1 MRLAAGWGR
10 PMFRLENAQSLVG
23 VAFAIGICW
32 ALSEDRRRFPWK
44 LAIGA
49 VLVQAFLVLA
59 LFGLPALRAGL
70 QGVGHAVD
78 GLSASTQA
86 GVAFVFGFLAGTPNQ
101 PYVLTDPGSLFVFAF
116 RVLPV
121 ILVVCALAALLWHW
135 RILRWITQGFGVLFE
150 KTMGLRGPPALATAA
165 TVFMG
170 QVEGPIFIRSYLP
183 SLSRSELFM
192 LIAVGM
198 ACVSGSTM
206 VAYATILKDVLPN
219 AASHVLT
226 ASIISAPAG
235 VLLARILV
243 PRLPEAEVS
252 DPLNPVE
259 DKVYD
264 SSVDA
269 LIKGTSDGLSIVLN
283 VAATLIVF
291 VALVAMVN
299 AILGMFPTVGGQP
312 VSVERILGVIF
323 APLAWALGVRWAD
336 APTAGSLLGVKLVL
350 TEFTAFIRMG
360 AIPTGAIDERTRVIM
375 TYALCGFAN
384 IASVGINVAGYSVL
398 VPERRAEIMGMVWK
412 AMMAGFLA
420 TCLTASVV
428 GAMPSELFGHA
439 PAMPPRPAP
448 VLNSTPASHPA
459 AAATPDKP

>member
-1 MRLAAGWGR
+1 
-10 PMFRLENAQSLVG
+10 MFRLENAQSLVG
-23 VAFAIGICW
+23 IALAIGVCW
-32 ALSEDRRRFPWK
+32 ALSENRRRFPWK
-44 LAIGA
+44 LAVGA
-49 VLVQAFLVLA
+49 VLVQAALVLA
-59 LFGLPALRAGL
+59 LFGLPALRVGL
-70 QGVGHAVD
+70 QGVGQAVD
-78 GLSASTQA
+78 GLSSSTQA
-86 GVAFVFGFLAGTPNQ
+86 GVAFVFGYLAGGDAQ
-101 PYVLTDPGSLFVFAF
+101 PYPMTNPGAMFVFAF

-135 RILRWITQGFGVLFE
+135 RILKWITQGFGFLFE

-183 SLSRSELFM
+183 TLSRSELFM

-219 AASHVLT
+219 AAAHVLT

-243 PRLPEAEVS
+243 PRDPDAEKTEALE
-252 DPLNPVE
+252 PAM
-259 DKVYD
+259 DKVYE

-269 LIKGTSDGLSIVLN
+269 LIKGTSDGLAIVLN
-283 VAATLIVF
+283 VGATLIVF

-299 AILGMFPTVGGQP
+299 GILGMLPQVGGAP
-312 VSVERILGVIF
+312 LSVERGLGVVF
-323 APLAWALGVRWAD
+323 APLAWSLGIRWAD

-360 AIPTGAIDERTRVIM
+360 AMPAGAIDERTRVIM

-398 VPERRAEIMGMVWK
+398 VPERRQEIMGMVWK

-428 GAMPSELFGHA
+428 GAMPGELFGH
-439 PAMPPRPAP
+439 
-448 VLNSTPASHPA
+448 
-459 AAATPDKP
+459 

>member
-1 MRLAAGWGR
+1 
-10 PMFRLENAQSLVG
+10 MFDERNAQSLTGLLLTMV
-23 VAFAIGICW
+23 ICW
-32 ALSEDRRRFPWK
+32 LLSENKRRFPW
-44 LAIGA
+44 LLALGAIG
-49 VLVQAFLVLA
+49 VQIGLVLL
-59 LFGLPALRAGL
+59 LFGIPAAQVALR
-70 QGVGHAVD
+70 GVGVAID
-78 GLSASTQA
+78 GLGASTQD
-86 GVAFVFGFLAGTPNQ
+86 GVRFVFGFLAGGPDQ
-101 PYVLTDPGSLFVFAF
+101 PYAVNSPASLFIFAF
-116 RVLPV
+116 HVLPV

-135 RILRWITQGFGVLFE
+135 RILKWITQGFGIVFE

-183 SLSRSELFM
+183 KLSRSELFM

-243 PRLPEAEVS
+243 PRTPETEVTE
-252 DPLNPVE
+252 PLSPEE
-259 DKVYD
+259 DKVYE

-291 VALVAMVN
+291 VAIVAMLN
-299 AILGMFPTVGGQP
+299 GLLGLLPNVGGAP
-312 VSVERILGVIF
+312 PSVERGLGVVF
-323 APLAWALGVRWAD
+323 APLAWAMGVRWAD

-360 AIPTGAIDERTRVIM
+360 AMPAAAIDERTRVIM

-398 VPERRAEIMGMVWK
+398 VPERRQEIMGMVWK
-412 AMMAGFLA
+412 AMMCGFLA

-428 GAMPSELFGHA
+428 GAMPSSLFG
-439 PAMPPRPAP
+439 R
-448 VLNSTPASHPA
+448 
-459 AAATPDKP
+459 